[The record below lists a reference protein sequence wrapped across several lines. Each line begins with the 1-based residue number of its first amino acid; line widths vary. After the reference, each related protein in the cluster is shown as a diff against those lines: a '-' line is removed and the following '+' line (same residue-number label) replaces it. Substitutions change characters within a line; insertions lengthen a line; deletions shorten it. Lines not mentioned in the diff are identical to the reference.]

1 MEFAKYKALHI
12 QIKKYLTC
20 KYDPQWFIN
29 SNFASCK
36 RHANKLAQMK
46 GKSMI
51 ADAIIFYHYYDKEYW
66 VNCEGNKARF
76 SENEFSDFRK
86 FIHKKRN
93 FSHLL
98 YQLIGVLYVVKH
110 INSTFSIWQF

>member
-1 MEFAKYKALHI
+1 MFIWNGHEYAISVFVSIMEFAKYKALHI

-76 SENEFSDFRK
+76 RENEFSEFRK

-93 FSHLL
+93 FLSSF
-98 YQLIGVLYVVKH
+98 YI
-110 INSTFSIWQF
+110 S